1 MDSKEKIVTSEVL
14 YAGQILDLKVN
25 TVRLPN
31 GKLAKREII
40 AHRNGVGI
48 LPVDGDTMLFVKQYR
63 SAIKDYLLEIP
74 AGLMEPKET
83 PEMTGTRE
91 LQEEIGLKP
100 TALMPCG
107 SVWATPG
114 CCDEETFLFIATRFE
129 RQPLEADDDEFIEV
143 VRLPIQTVRA
153 LYDKQYF
160 TDAKTVC
167 ALGYYFSHF

>member
-1 MDSKEKIVTSEVL
+1 MDNEEKIVTSEVL
-14 YAGQILDLKVN
+14 YAGKILDLKLN
-25 TVRLPN
+25 TVELPN
-31 GKLAKREII
+31 GELAKREIVK
-40 AHRNGVGI
+40 HRNGVGV

-63 SAIKDYLLEIP
+63 SAIEDYLLEIP
-74 AGLMEPKET
+74 AGLMEGKET

-100 TALMPCG
+100 T
-107 SVWATPG
+107 PG
-114 CCDEETFLFIATRFE
+114 CCDEETFLFIATQLE
-129 RQPLEADDDEFIEV
+129 HQALEADDDEFIEV

-167 ALGYYFSHF
+167 ALGYYFSHS

>member
-14 YAGQILDLKVN
+14 YVGQILDLKVN

-114 CCDEETFLFIATRFE
+114 CCDEETFLFIATQFE

>member
-1 MDSKEKIVTSEVL
+1 MDNEEKIVTSEVL
-14 YAGQILDLKVN
+14 YAGKILDLKLN
-25 TVRLPN
+25 TVELPN
-31 GKLAKREII
+31 GELAKREIVKY
-40 AHRNGVGI
+40 RNGVGV

-63 SAIKDYLLEIP
+63 SAIEDYLLEIP
-74 AGLMEPKET
+74 AGLMEGKET

-100 TALMPCG
+100 TALIPCG
-107 SVWATPG
+107 KVWPTPG
-114 CCDEETFLFIATRFE
+114 CCDEETFLFIATQLE
-129 RQPLEADDDEFIEV
+129 HQALEADDDEFIEV

-167 ALGYYFSHF
+167 ALGYYFSHS

>member
-114 CCDEETFLFIATRFE
+114 CCDEETFLFIATQFE